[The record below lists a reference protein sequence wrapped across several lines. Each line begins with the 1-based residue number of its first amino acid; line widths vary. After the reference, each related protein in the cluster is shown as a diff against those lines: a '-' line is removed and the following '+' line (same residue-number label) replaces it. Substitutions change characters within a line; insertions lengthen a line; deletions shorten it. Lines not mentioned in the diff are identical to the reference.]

1 MDIGEKI
8 ANYTPSDATVNLVR
22 TAKIALLVG
31 IAGAGKDTVKRELLK
46 ADDFCDIVSHT
57 TRLPRANNGVEE
69 VEGKDYHFIDV
80 NEAVRMIDNKE
91 FVEVKYVHGTTI
103 YGTSAAEIQKGHD
116 EDKILVTDVDVQ
128 GVAEYKKLSLGVIAI
143 FLLPPNYEIWR
154 ERLAR
159 RYESPEAFD
168 AEWPK
173 RRDSA
178 ITELEKALKVPYYHF
193 IINDQLDE
201 TVRIANQIAH
211 TADEFHRKDDEAR
224 LAAWDILDSLRQT
237 T

>member
-1 MDIGEKI
+1 MDIAEKI
-8 ANYTPSDATVNLVR
+8 ANYTPTDATVELVR

-57 TRLPRANNGVEE
+57 TRPPRVNNGVEE
-69 VEGKDYHFIDV
+69 VNGKDYHFIDAD
-80 NEAVRMIDNKE
+80 EAVRMIDNKE

-103 YGTSAAEIQKGHD
+103 YGTSATEIQKGHD
-116 EDKILVTDVDVQ
+116 QNKILVTDVDVQ

-154 ERLAR
+154 ERLSR
-159 RYESPEAFD
+159 RYESPEVFD

-173 RRDSA
+173 RRNSA

-193 IINDQLDE
+193 IINDKLDE
-201 TVRIANQIAH
+201 TVRIAGEIAH
-211 TADEFHRKDDEAR
+211 KADEFHRKDDEAR
-224 LAAWDILDSLRQT
+224 LAAWDILESLRRT